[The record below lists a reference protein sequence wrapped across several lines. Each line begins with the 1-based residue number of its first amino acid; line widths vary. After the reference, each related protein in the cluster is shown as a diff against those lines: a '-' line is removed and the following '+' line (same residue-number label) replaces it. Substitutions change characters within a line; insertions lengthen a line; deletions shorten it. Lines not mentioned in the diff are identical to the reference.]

1 MMPSADRV
9 DEYFVAAHLAHTR
22 DGYARANA
30 GRAYSRPGTLRT
42 LFRRI
47 AAR

>member
-1 MMPSADRV
+1 MYERITTEV
-9 DEYFVAAHLAHTR
+9 VAARVAQTR
-22 DGYARANA
+22 AGYARANA
-30 GRAYSRPGTLRT
+30 GRGYDRPGTLRT